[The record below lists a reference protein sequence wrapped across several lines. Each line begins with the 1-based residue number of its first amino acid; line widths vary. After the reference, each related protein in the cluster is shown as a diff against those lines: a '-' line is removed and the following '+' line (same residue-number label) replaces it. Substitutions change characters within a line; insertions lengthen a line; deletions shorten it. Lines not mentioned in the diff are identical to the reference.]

1 MQEQL
6 ILLFTILILFG
17 GSIVWLMVFLATYPH
32 FPRMETHKR
41 IMLAVEN
48 ATSLA
53 VLLMAILVVA
63 AYLLAKMVM
72 K

>member
-32 FPRMETHKR
+32 FPRMEKHKR
-41 IMLAVEN
+41 IMLTFTN

-53 VLLMAILVVA
+53 VLFMAILVIAV
-63 AYLLAKMVM
+63 YLLAKMVM